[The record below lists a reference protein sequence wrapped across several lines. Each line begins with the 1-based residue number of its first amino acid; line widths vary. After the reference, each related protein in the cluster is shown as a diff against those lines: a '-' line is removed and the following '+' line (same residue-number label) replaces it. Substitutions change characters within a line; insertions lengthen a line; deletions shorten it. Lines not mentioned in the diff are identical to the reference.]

1 MSEFQVDWESL
12 NDSLNRALINMMKQ
26 LDVDDEDDK

>member
-1 MSEFQVDWESL
+1 MSEFKVDWESI
-12 NDSLNRALINMMKQ
+12 NDSLNKALINMMKQ

>member
-1 MSEFQVDWESL
+1 MNEFKVNWESI
-12 NDSLNRALINMMKQ
+12 NDTLNRALINMMKQ